1 MSGEADAPTRAPV
14 PADRDR
20 LAELGQLAGGLVH
33 ELKNPIGVVLL
44 NAELLLGQLPA
55 GLDPAAQE
63 RLEKRLHRIQDSAR
77 SLQSI
82 VSSFLSFARPGRP
95 DPDAV
100 DVNRLLGALLDEQS
114 DMLEMAGIAVS
125 FHPDESLA
133 LLPADLHHLRSIFLN
148 VITNAREALLARTGE
163 RRLLVITRSASG
175 LVRVVIANN
184 GPPLAERVAAHL
196 FEPFTS
202 DKEDGTGLGLA
213 IVRRLV
219 ELHHGTVTASSD
231 PDQGVS
237 FSFEFPTPLGPAQA
251 RTELPMPAV
260 EAEVREETWA
270 VPSEGAEF
278 GAPRPA
284 VDSHA
289 PRDDAETSPSTPA
302 PKKPRRAKS
311 TTAPNAE
318 RRTPNPD

>member
-1 MSGEADAPTRAPV
+1 MTGEADAPTRAPV

-20 LAELGQLAGGLVH
+20 LAELGQLASGLVH

-114 DMLEMAGIAVS
+114 DLLELAGITVN
-125 FHPDESLA
+125 FHADEALA

-260 EAEVREETWA
+260 EAQVRDETTA
-270 VPSEGAEF
+270 KHRKTASTECGVRGAECDSPPRADA
-278 GAPRPA
+278 APAKTRKTTGKA
-284 VDSHA
+284 RS
-289 PRDDAETSPSTPA
+289 
-302 PKKPRRAKS
+302 KS
-311 TTAPNAE
+311 TGTPRSALRAPHQ
-318 RRTPNPD
+318 D

>member
-1 MSGEADAPTRAPV
+1 MSEAEAPTRNPV
-14 PADRDR
+14 PAERDR

-55 GLDPAAQE
+55 GIDAAGRE

-114 DMLEMAGIAVS
+114 DLLEKSGITVN
-125 FHPDESLA
+125 FHPDEALA

-148 VITNAREALLARTGE
+148 VITNAREALLARAGE

-260 EAEVREETWA
+260 EAEVREETTA
-270 VPSEGAEF
+270 IHRRKAGAERGGRSAEGASPPRPDAAPAAA
-278 GAPRPA
+278 GRTTAKARRSKSTGTPRSAPR
-284 VDSHA
+284 
-289 PRDDAETSPSTPA
+289 TPH
-302 PKKPRRAKS
+302 S
-311 TTAPNAE
+311 
-318 RRTPNPD
+318 D